1 MKKIT
6 EKGKYSLIVSL
17 VTYIVAFFV
26 CFALFFPINV
36 GNVFYAEG
44 DPAFSFKTQDIKT
57 QINCT
62 VDDGGK
68 YSITGSDPQLLFE
81 ADGQA
86 IEAVK
91 LKIADTVYSPVNFEV
106 YTAFADGTLSAE
118 RCYKGSIFAE
128 QTETVVD
135 IPKGEYSYY
144 RIDIDSDNV
153 VFESLELYDSQPVS
167 KPYRP
172 IYSTNDY
179 IAIIFGPIL
188 AAVIAFFLNNRFE
201 ILQRILKI
209 IKENKNGIIKSVLF
223 TGLAFLVALIIETL
237 ISIIGA
243 SGEFNVYRFVLVFG
257 IIELV
262 AVFYLG
268 YKCLKEKPEN
278 LFLPITLILGL
289 VMLFGSPVKHI
300 CWDCDSHHTWSVYM
314 SYPGT
319 AYMSSA
325 DVAFNKVANETRII
339 DGHTLQ
345 SYEND
350 LEYLNE
356 ADKTLAEQ
364 RRSSISLPHLASG
377 VFIAVAR
384 MFGASFEV
392 KYNLGRLAY
401 LLLYS
406 LICYFAI
413 KKIKSGKMILA
424 TICLFPTNLFLATN
438 YAYDWFVTGFTILGT
453 AYFVSELQEPDKPI
467 SIKDTV
473 IMCVAFVL
481 GALPKMVYI
490 ILMAMTLFMRKNW
503 LSKKETKR
511 YYFILASI
519 FLALFT
525 YFIVTTLIKI
535 GGQGDTRGG
544 DVNPTGQLSAI
555 LSEPFAYI
563 KLLFKFLSQYLSIG
577 TMREYI
583 SHFAY
588 LGIGKYWVAI
598 ACLLAFVSLTDA
610 SEKVSF
616 KIPLYMRGLAVLLFV
631 GMAALISTALYIYFT
646 PVNYWTVLGCQ
657 PRYITPLLA
666 PLLLLVTG
674 KRFNIIKNKYIYN
687 GAVMAVSSAVA
698 MLEIYSM
705 VIVRMI

>member
-1 MKKIT
+1 MIEFIKKYRRSI
-6 EKGKYSLIVSL
+6 IVS
-17 VTYIVAFFV
+17 VFTYIVAFFV
-26 CFALFFPINV
+26 CLALFFPINV

-44 DPAFSFKTQDIKT
+44 GPAFSFKTQDIKT

-118 RCYKGSIFAE
+118 RCYKGSIFVGK
-128 QTETVVD
+128 TETVVD

-153 VFESLELYDSQPVS
+153 VFESLELYDTQPVS

-209 IKENKNGIIKSVLF
+209 IKENKKGIIKSVLF
-223 TGLAFLVALIIETL
+223 TGVAFLVALIIETL
-237 ISIIGA
+237 IGVIGA

-262 AVFYLG
+262 AVFYIG

-289 VMLFGSPVKHI
+289 VMLFGSPVQHI
-300 CWDCDSHHTWSVYM
+300 CWDCDSHHKWSVYM
-314 SYPGT
+314 SYPGA
-319 AYMSSA
+319 AYMTSA
-325 DVAFNKVANETRII
+325 DVAFAKVANETLII

-364 RRSSISLPHLASG
+364 RRSSFSLPHLASG

-392 KYNLGRLAY
+392 KYNLGRLAH

-453 AYFVSELQEPDKPI
+453 ACFVSELQEPDKPV
-467 SIKDTV
+467 SIKDTL
-473 IMCVAFVL
+473 IMGFAFVF

-490 ILMAMTLFMRKNW
+490 ILMGMTLFMRKNW
-503 LSKKETKR
+503 ISKKEKR
-511 YYFILASI
+511 KYYLILVSVFAV
-519 FLALFT
+519 LFT
-525 YFIVTTLIKI
+525 YFMVTTLIKV
-535 GGQGDTRGG
+535 GGPGDTRGG
-544 DVNPTGQLSAI
+544 DVNPSAQLSGI
-555 LSEPFAYI
+555 LANPFDYI
-563 KLLFKFLSQYLSIG
+563 KLLFKFLRTYLSFG
-577 TMREYI
+577 TMKEYI
-583 SHFAY
+583 SNFAY
-588 LGIGKYWVAI
+588 FGVGKYWIIA
-598 ACLLAFVSLTDA
+598 ACLLIFVSLTDA
-610 SEKVSF
+610 NNTISF
-616 KIPLYMRGLAVLLFV
+616 KIPLYMRGLSVLLFV
-631 GMAALISTALYIYFT
+631 GMAALIATALYIYFT
-646 PVNYWTVLGCQ
+646 PFNAQTILGCQ
-657 PRYITPLLA
+657 PRYITPLLS

-674 KRFNIIKNKYIYN
+674 KRFNIIKNKSIYN